1 MKAGRKGIYNLINIL
16 VLGVSAGWFIAGY
29 VLPAELPA
37 LAEPIRIPVVVLT
50 VVLVHMV
57 KAGRLYLA
65 LYGLDMKHGACM
77 KLYCKVTPVSVVLPW
92 KLGEF
97 FRIYCCGAE
106 LGSFLKGG
114 VIILLDRFFD
124 TMALVTM
131 IVLLWLFSGGWIPPL
146 AYVLLAFLG
155 LVFFLYLAFPGMH
168 EVWKKNLLSAK
179 ATPHRLSMLKLL
191 DTLGRV
197 HGEIRTVLGG
207 RGILLYLLSMAAW
220 GVEIGS
226 LAFLQGPE
234 ESIGARVARYLYAAV
249 GMEDS
254 VELKRFVVFTIVLL
268 IFAYGIIKLAELI
281 AASRRE
287 AKKGKA

>member
-1 MKAGRKGIYNLINIL
+1 MKAGHKGIYNLINIL
-16 VLGVSAGWFIAGY
+16 VLGFSAGWFIVSY
-29 VLPAELPA
+29 VLPGELPA
-37 LAEPIRIPVVVLT
+37 LAEPARLPVVLLT
-50 VVLVHMV
+50 VILVHMV

-65 LYGLDMKHGACM
+65 LYGLDMKRGVCM

-124 TMALVTM
+124 TVALVTM
-131 IVLLWLFSGGWIPPL
+131 IVLLWIFSGGVIPPL
-146 AYVLLAFLG
+146 VYVLLVFLG
-155 LVFFLYLAFPGMH
+155 LVLFLYLAFPGMH

-197 HGEIRTVLGG
+197 HGEIRAVLGG
-207 RGILLYLLSMAAW
+207 RGILLYILSMIAW

-226 LAFLQGPE
+226 LALLQGAEGSPGE
-234 ESIGARVARYLYAAV
+234 RVARYLSAAI

-254 VELKRFVVFTIVLL
+254 VELKRFVVFTILLL
-268 IFAYGIIKLAELI
+268 IFVYGIIKMVEMAK
-281 AASRRE
+281 ASRPDGRE
-287 AKKGKA
+287 

>member
-1 MKAGRKGIYNLINIL
+1 MLYNLINIL
-16 VLGVSAGWFIAGY
+16 VLGFSAGWFVVSY
-29 VLPAELPA
+29 VLPGELPV
-37 LAEPIRIPVVVLT
+37 LAEPARIPVVILT
-50 VVLVHMV
+50 VLLVHMV

-65 LYGLDMKHGACM
+65 LYGLDMKRGVCM

-124 TMALVTM
+124 TVALVTM
-131 IVLLWLFSGGWIPPL
+131 VLLLWIVSGGTVPAL
-146 AYVLLAFLG
+146 VYVLLVFLG
-155 LVFFLYLAFPGMH
+155 LVLFLYLAFPGMH

-179 ATPHRLSMLKLL
+179 ATPHRLSMLKFL

-197 HGEIRTVLGG
+197 HGEIRAVLGG
-207 RGILLYLLSMAAW
+207 RGILLYILSMIAW

-226 LAFLQGPE
+226 LALLQGAD
-234 ESIGARVARYLYAAV
+234 GAPGERVSRYLSAAL

-254 VELKRFVVFTIVLL
+254 VELKRFVVFTILLL
-268 IFAYGIIKLAELI
+268 IFVYGIIKLAEL
-281 AASRRE
+281 ARSSRRE
-287 AKKGKA
+287 EKD

>member
-1 MKAGRKGIYNLINIL
+1 MQQMKKGGRTVYNLINIL
-16 VLGVSAGWFIAGY
+16 VLGISAAWFVY
-29 VLPAELPA
+29 SFVLPGELGA
-37 LAEPIRIPVVVLT
+37 LAEPGHIPVVVLT
-50 VVLVHMV
+50 VILVHAV
-57 KAGRLYLA
+57 KAMRLYLA
-65 LYGLDMKHGACM
+65 LYGLDLKRGACL

-106 LGSFLKGG
+106 LGSWLKGG

-124 TMALVTM
+124 TMALVTT
-131 IVLLWLFSGGWIPPL
+131 ILILCFFTGGTLSPLVYGLL
-146 AYVLLAFLG
+146 VFLG

-207 RGILLYLLSMAAW
+207 RGILLYILSMVAW

-226 LAFLQGPE
+226 LAFLQK
-234 ESIGARVARYLYAAV
+234 GAGTAGERVLQYLSAAM

-254 VELKRFVVFTIVLL
+254 VEMKRFVVFTILLL
-268 IFAYGIIKLAELI
+268 IFVYCVIKAVGLAH
-281 AASRRE
+281 RE
-287 AKKGKA
+287 KKTEE